1 MRISDWSSDVCSSD
15 LGDREAET
23 GTTAM
28 PRLQGVATQ
37 ERIAGRGDLVGC
49 HADPGVADGDDRRV
63 LLTPGSDPHLAARP
77 IVADG
82 VVDQVAERLQQGTA
96 VEIGRAHV

>member
-1 MRISDWSSDVCSSD
+1 MVVWCFVFFKQKPAYEMLISDWSSDVCSSD
-15 LGDREAET
+15 LVDREPAAVQLDQPTGDREAET

-63 LLTPGSDPHLAARP
+63 LLTP
-77 IVADG
+77 
-82 VVDQVAERLQQGTA
+82 
-96 VEIGRAHV
+96 EIGRAHV